1 MTETAE
7 TVKTDDTAEALP
19 RSNYTEGNFARVTTE
34 LTAFDLEVIG
44 EIPAAFE
51 GRYLR
56 NGPNPVV
63 PTDPATSHWFTGT
76 GMVHGVRLRGGRAE
90 WYRNRWVRGHE
101 VTETFGEPPVPGPS
115 RGLDFSPN
123 TSVGG
128 YAGTTWALV
137 EAGAL
142 PAELGYELDTVCR
155 NDFFGTLQTG
165 FTAHPK
171 VDPATGEMHAICY
184 AWQDLLDH
192 IEYVVVGTNGQV
204 RKTVDIPLPGMSMIH
219 DMSLTENYA
228 VVYDLPVTVD
238 LDIALSGKSSF
249 PFRWDP
255 DYGARVGLL
264 PRDGTADEII
274 WCDVGLCYV
283 FHPLNAYEDDDGR
296 VVLDLCRYDKMFDRD
311 LLGPAGDSKPTLDR
325 WIVDPVSRRVSEQR
339 VDDRFHEFPQVRG
352 DRTGRKHRFGYTVGV
367 ADGLIPG
374 ANYKVDYDTG
384 IGAFHDHGSG
394 RGSGEAVFVPD
405 PDGTAEDD
413 GWLISFV
420 FDETTNGSEL
430 VILDA
435 RDLGRDPVARVP
447 LPQRV
452 PHGFHGN
459 WVPDA
464 AVAPHEAT

>member
-7 TVKTDDTAEALP
+7 TAEVATANPYL
-19 RSNYTEGNFARVTTE
+19 EGNFAPVTDE
-34 LTAFDLEVIG
+34 VTAFDLEVIG
-44 EIPAAFE
+44 EIPEAFE

-63 PTDPATSHWFTGT
+63 PTDPATSHWFVGT

-90 WYRNRWVRGHE
+90 WYRNRWVRGHDVAE
-101 VTETFGEPPVPGPS
+101 ALGEPPIPGPT

-128 YAGTTWALV
+128 FAGTTWALV

-142 PAELGYELDTVCR
+142 PAELGYKLDTVCR
-155 NDFFGTLQTG
+155 NDFFGSLQTG

-171 VDPATGEMHAICY
+171 VDPGTGEMHAMCY
-184 AWQDLLDH
+184 AWQDLFDH
-192 IEYVVVGTNGQV
+192 VEYVVIGTDGKV
-204 RKTVDIPLPGMSMIH
+204 RRTVDVPLPGMSMIH

-228 VVYDLPVTVD
+228 VIYDLPVTVD
-238 LDIALSGKSSF
+238 LDIALSGESSF

-264 PRDGTADEII
+264 PREGTADEIV

-283 FHPLNAYEDDDGR
+283 FHPLNAYEDSEGR

-311 LLGPAGDSKPTLDR
+311 LLGPAGDAQPTLDR
-325 WIVDPVSRRVSEQR
+325 WTVDPVRGQVNEER
-339 VDDRFHEFPQVRG
+339 VDDRFHEFPQVRA
-352 DRTGRKHRFGYTVGV
+352 DRASRKHRFGYTVGV
-367 ADGLIPG
+367 GDGLIPG
-374 ANYKVDYDTG
+374 ANYKIDYDTG
-384 IGAFHDHGSG
+384 DVVFHDHGPG
-394 RGSGEAVFVPD
+394 RGSGEAVFVAD

-413 GWLISFV
+413 GWLISFIY
-420 FDETTNGSEL
+420 DATSDGSEL

-435 RDLGRDPVARVP
+435 HDLGRPPVARVP

-452 PHGFHGN
+452 PYGFHGN
-459 WVPDA
+459 WVPDT
-464 AVAPHEAT
+464 AVAPPADS

>member
-1 MTETAE
+1 MTETVETVETAE
-7 TVKTDDTAEALP
+7 TAGAQP
-19 RSNYTEGNFARVTTE
+19 PSNYTEGNFARVTE
-34 LTAFDLEVIG
+34 EVTAFDLEVIG

-76 GMVHGVRLRGGRAE
+76 GMVHGVRLRDGRAE
-90 WYRNRWVRGHE
+90 WYRNRWVRGHD
-101 VTETFGEPPVPGPS
+101 VTELFGEPAVPGPT

-142 PAELGYELDTVCR
+142 PVEIGYELDTVCR
-155 NDFFGTLQTG
+155 NDFFGSLQTG

-171 VDPATGEMHAICY
+171 VDPSTGEMHAVCY

-192 IEYVVVGTNGQV
+192 IEYVVIGTDGQV
-204 RKTVDIPLPGMSMIH
+204 RTTVDIPLPGMSMIH

-255 DYGARVGLL
+255 GYGARVGLL
-264 PRDGTADEII
+264 PRNGTADEII

-283 FHPLNAYEDDDGR
+283 FHPLNAYEDADGR
-296 VVLDLCRYDKMFDRD
+296 VVIDLCRYDKMFDRD
-311 LLGPAGDSKPTLDR
+311 LLGPAGDSSPTLDR
-325 WIVDPVSRRVSEQR
+325 WTIDPTSRQVTEER
-339 VDDRFHEFPQVRG
+339 VDDRFHEFPQVRS
-352 DRTGRKHRFGYTVGV
+352 DRTTRKHRFGYTVGV
-367 ADGLIPG
+367 GDGLIGG
-374 ANYKVDYDTG
+374 ANYKIDYDTG
-384 IGAFHDHGSG
+384 IALFHDHGPG

-405 PDGTAEDD
+405 PGGIAEDD

-420 FDETTNGSEL
+420 YDETTDGSEL

-435 RDLGRDPVARVP
+435 SDLSRSPVARVP

-452 PHGFHGN
+452 PYGFHGN

-464 AVAPHEAT
+464 AVAPPEAT

>member
-1 MTETAE
+1 MTDTAETAE
-7 TVKTDDTAEALP
+7 ITAEAMP
-19 RSNYTEGNFARVTTE
+19 QNNYTEGNFARVTEE

-63 PTDPATSHWFTGT
+63 PTDAATSHWFTGT

-192 IEYVVVGTNGQV
+192 IEYVVVGTDGQV

-228 VVYDLPVTVD
+228 VVYDLSVTVD

-325 WIVDPVSRRVSEQR
+325 WIVDPVSRQVSEQR

-352 DRTGRKHRFGYTVGV
+352 DRNARKHRFGYTVGV
-367 ADGLIPG
+367 GDGLIPG
-374 ANYKVDYDTG
+374 ANFKIDYDTG
-384 IGAFHDHGSG
+384 IAAFHDHGPG

-420 FDETTNGSEL
+420 YDETSNGSEM

-435 RDLGRDPVARVP
+435 RDLGRAPVARVP

-452 PHGFHGN
+452 PYGFHGN

-464 AVAPHEAT
+464 AVAPPEAT

>member
-1 MTETAE
+1 MTDTAETAE
-7 TVKTDDTAEALP
+7 TAEAKP
-19 RSNYTEGNFARVTTE
+19 QNNYTEGNFARVTE
-34 LTAFDLEVIG
+34 EVTAFDLEVIG

-90 WYRNRWVRGHE
+90 WYRNRWVRGHD
-101 VTETFGEPPVPGPS
+101 VTEMFGEPAVPGPS

-128 YAGTTWALV
+128 FAGTTWALV

-142 PAELGYELDTVCR
+142 PVELGYELDTVCR

-184 AWQDLLDH
+184 AWQDLFDH
-192 IEYVVVGTNGQV
+192 IEYVVIGTGGQV
-204 RKTVDIPLPGMSMIH
+204 RKTVDVPLAGMSMIH

-264 PRDGTADEII
+264 PREGTADQII

-283 FHPLNAYEDDDGR
+283 FHPLNAYEDSNGR
-296 VVLDLCRYDKMFDRD
+296 VVIDLCRYDKMFERD

-325 WIVDPVSRRVSEQR
+325 WTVDPVTRRVSEER
-339 VDDRFHEFPQVRG
+339 VDDRFHEFPQVRA
-352 DRTGRKHRFGYTVGV
+352 DRTVRKHRFGYTVGV
-367 ADGLIPG
+367 GDGLIPG
-374 ANYKVDYDTG
+374 VNYKIDYETG
-384 IGAFHDHGSG
+384 IAVFHDHGPG
-394 RGSGEAVFVPD
+394 RGSGEAVFVPE
-405 PDGTAEDD
+405 PEGTAEDD

-420 FDETTNGSEL
+420 YDENVDGSEL

-435 RDLGRDPVARVP
+435 RDLDRAPVARVP

-452 PHGFHGN
+452 PYGFHGN
-459 WVPDA
+459 WVPDDT
-464 AVAPHEAT
+464 VAPPRAT